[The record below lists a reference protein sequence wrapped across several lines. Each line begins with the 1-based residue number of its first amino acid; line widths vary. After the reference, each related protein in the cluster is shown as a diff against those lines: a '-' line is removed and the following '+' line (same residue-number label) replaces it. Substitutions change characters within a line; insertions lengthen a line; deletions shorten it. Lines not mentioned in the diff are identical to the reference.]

1 MTVGPAGAAP
11 VRSRRPSSLLAATA
25 VAVVAGTLLP
35 LAYLLVRAAE
45 ADEQARAAVRLGP
58 TSRLVLDTSL
68 LVAGV
73 VTVTLALGMTLA
85 WLVVRSDLPW
95 RRGWGVALTLPLVI
109 PSYVGALVLLGA
121 FGPKGLLQQALEPL
135 GVDRLP
141 DLYGYE
147 GALLA
152 LTLSTYPYVFLI
164 AASALRSVDV
174 SLEEAARS
182 LGRTPLR
189 VFLTVTLPALR
200 PALGA
205 SALLVALYVLADFGA
220 VSLMQYPTL
229 TRAVYLQYESL
240 LDRNAAALLAL
251 VLVALAGIV
260 VLLEGRVRR
269 RGAAYRS
276 SSGSGRRAKAVSLGR
291 WRWCAAA
298 VCATCGGIFL
308 ALPLG
313 VLSWWTVE
321 SMSAGA
327 PLRLAWQAAVD
338 STLASGVA
346 AGVAALAVIPVALIA
361 WRHPSRPTRA
371 LERLAYVPN
380 AVPGI
385 AVALAL
391 VFFGA
396 RYGGVLYQSLAMLVF
411 AYVVR
416 FLPQAL
422 ATTRSAL
429 ELVDPR
435 VEEASRSL
443 GRGSVRTLVSVALP
457 LARPGILA
465 GSALVFLSAMKELP
479 ATLLLRPTGFDT
491 LATEIWTDT
500 SIGAYGDAAP
510 SALLL
515 IAISAPLVYAL
526 SARSAWELGSPG

>member
-1 MTVGPAGAAP
+1 
-11 VRSRRPSSLLAATA
+11 
-25 VAVVAGTLLP
+25 
-35 LAYLLVRAAE
+35 
-45 ADEQARAAVRLGP
+45 
-58 TSRLVLDTSL
+58 
-68 LVAGV
+68 
-73 VTVTLALGMTLA
+73 
-85 WLVVRSDLPW
+85 
-95 RRGWGVALTLPLVI
+95 
-109 PSYVGALVLLGA
+109 
-121 FGPKGLLQQALEPL
+121 
-135 GVDRLP
+135 
-141 DLYGYE
+141 
-147 GALLA
+147 
-152 LTLSTYPYVFLI
+152 
-164 AASALRSVDV
+164 
-174 SLEEAARS
+174 
-182 LGRTPLR
+182 
-189 VFLTVTLPALR
+189 
-200 PALGA
+200 
-205 SALLVALYVLADFGA
+205 
-220 VSLMQYPTL
+220 
-229 TRAVYLQYESL
+229 
-240 LDRNAAALLAL
+240 
-251 VLVALAGIV
+251 
-260 VLLEGRVRR
+260 
-269 RGAAYRS
+269 
-276 SSGSGRRAKAVSLGR
+276 
-291 WRWCAAA
+291 
-298 VCATCGGIFL
+298 
-308 ALPLG
+308 

-321 SMSAGA
+321 STSAGA